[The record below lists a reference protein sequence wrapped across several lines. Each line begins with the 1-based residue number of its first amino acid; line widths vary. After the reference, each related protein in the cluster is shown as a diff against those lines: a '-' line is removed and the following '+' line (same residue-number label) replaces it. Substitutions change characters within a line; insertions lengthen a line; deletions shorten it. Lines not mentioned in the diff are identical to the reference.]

1 MCTRVFSPT
10 YPTWALVGG
19 TSRPAGETVYNS
31 LDTPEIH
38 LAHRLFGN
46 YPFCVLQI
54 KRNVSLVKLSWLI
67 TPTSKRSPPAPDYNY
82 HHHALNQ
89 LSSLPGS
96 PRVPVISP
104 LPTQISAIS
113 QTVNCN
119 IIQFWHYC
127 FITAQQS
134 SSLNVQHIFC
144 IKWIKLWI

>member
-1 MCTRVFSPT
+1 MTNISIANYDIADNISNITHNAMP
-10 YPTWALVGG
+10 YAI
-19 TSRPAGETVYNS
+19 YNS

-104 LPTQISAIS
+104 LPTQISAMS

-119 IIQFWHYC
+119 IIQF
-127 FITAQQS
+127 
-134 SSLNVQHIFC
+134 
-144 IKWIKLWI
+144 